1 MDIYKSF
8 DKPSNKR
15 DLSDKSSN
23 GEDPKKQRVG
33 SLDKQKSPDEVWFSW
48 PCGCSLQL
56 HAKYREKARHTWLQ
70 TWSYISELD

>member
-8 DKPSNKR
+8 DKSSNKR

-33 SLDKQKSPDEVWFSW
+33 SLDKQKSSDEV
-48 PCGCSLQL
+48 
-56 HAKYREKARHTWLQ
+56 
-70 TWSYISELD
+70 